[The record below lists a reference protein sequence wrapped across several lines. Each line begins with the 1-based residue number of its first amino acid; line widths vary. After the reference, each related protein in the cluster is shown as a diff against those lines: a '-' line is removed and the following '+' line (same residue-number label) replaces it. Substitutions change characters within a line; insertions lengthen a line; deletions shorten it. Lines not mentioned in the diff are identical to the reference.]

1 MFISIQLTNLSNQ
14 TVLARQTKVPGKL
27 LKVQLQPNVHI
38 EINVDG
44 VRQTGAF
51 PKGQKQAPL
60 KLKKVGANLL
70 IVDEADEEQVEFVD
84 FFNTPNVVLAG
95 EDWAAQALP
104 GLQYTSEGVISGIEA
119 ATDVVLVDAP
129 LELSVAPLA
138 APAIFQGLLGIGSV
152 GAGIA
157 AA

>member
-1 MFISIQLTNLSNQ
+1 MFIGIQLTNLSNQ
-14 TVLARQTKVPGKL
+14 TVLARQTKVPSKL

-51 PKGQKQAPL
+51 PKGQKQASL

-84 FFNTPNVVLAG
+84 FFNTPNVVC
-95 EDWAAQALP
+95 
-104 GLQYTSEGVISGIEA
+104 
-119 ATDVVLVDAP
+119 
-129 LELSVAPLA
+129 
-138 APAIFQGLLGIGSV
+138 
-152 GAGIA
+152 
-157 AA
+157 